1 VSQAGVAAP
10 VPATGRRRR
19 PPLRRRFGFGTIVRQ
34 AVLLLASLLA
44 LYPVFFMLT
53 TALKDRRQYLES
65 QYDLPWPL
73 YFGNFEEA
81 LRGGTFFRWF
91 ANSTILALGS
101 VVLCTACA
109 ALAAFAIARMRF
121 RGRDV
126 FFSLNVALMVVPPV
140 VMLIPLFVLF
150 VNLELVST
158 YHGVTLIYAGLTM
171 PFSIYLL
178 ANFFRSIPRELIES
192 ARVDGATNLRVLAK
206 IVLPLSLPALVT
218 LVVVNALWVWNELLI
233 ALVFLPE
240 DELKTLMVGITVFR
254 SRYNL
259 DVPVT
264 MAGMLLAS
272 LPMILLYLF
281 GQRFFIRGLT
291 AGAVKG

>member
-1 VSQAGVAAP
+1 MSRVEAPALPARQRPRRLRPGKILRQIVLAGAGL
-10 VPATGRRRR
+10 T
-19 PPLRRRFGFGTIVRQ
+19 
-34 AVLLLASLLA
+34 A
-44 LYPVFFMLT
+44 LYPIVFMAS
-53 TALKDRRQYLES
+53 TAFKDRAQYLEN

-73 YFGNFEEA
+73 YFGNFSAA
-81 LRGGTFFRWF
+81 LRGGTFFLWF
-91 ANSTILALGS
+91 KNSVILTTGS
-101 VVLCTACA
+101 VVLCTLCA
-109 ALAAFAIARMRF
+109 ALAAFAVARMRF

-150 VNLELVST
+150 VDLGLVST
-158 YHGVTLIYAGLTM
+158 YQGTILIYAGLTI

-178 ANFFRSIPRELIES
+178 ANFFRAIPRELIES
-192 ARVDGATNLRVLAK
+192 ALTDGATNLRVLVQ
-206 IVLPLSLPALVT
+206 IILPLSAPALVT

-259 DVPVT
+259 DVPIT

-272 LPMILLYLF
+272 IPMILLYVF